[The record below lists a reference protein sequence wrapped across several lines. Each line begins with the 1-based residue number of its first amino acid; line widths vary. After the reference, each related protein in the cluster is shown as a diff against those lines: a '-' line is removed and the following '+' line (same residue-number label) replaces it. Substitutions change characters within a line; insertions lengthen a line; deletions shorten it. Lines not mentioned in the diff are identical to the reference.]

1 MIYWRLR
8 RMVFVPAR
16 RKAEKTQKES
26 GKSRVNFRVIARLR
40 SLPELFSRASR
51 KSGGNSA
58 WKKKQH
64 VKQGLNDFIFYVASS
79 EKSYRIM
86 VMAQRLWWTKRSG
99 PSAMCLLFCFLQR
112 FDGFGTLWPLEA
124 IFAIKTVRHLR
135 NSVESAQSKIKFEVF
150 WGWKSIRSVEFESS
164 RAQTRRDK
172 KERLKTCWENPKAM
186 FAMTVLRCEK
196 EDCKSSARAKK

>member
-1 MIYWRLR
+1 
-8 RMVFVPAR
+8 MVFVPAR

-26 GKSRVNFRVIARLR
+26 GKSRVNFRVIAEWK

-86 VMAQRLWWTKRSG
+86 VMAQRL
-99 PSAMCLLFCFLQR
+99 
-112 FDGFGTLWPLEA
+112 
-124 IFAIKTVRHLR
+124 
-135 NSVESAQSKIKFEVF
+135 
-150 WGWKSIRSVEFESS
+150 
-164 RAQTRRDK
+164 
-172 KERLKTCWENPKAM
+172 
-186 FAMTVLRCEK
+186 
-196 EDCKSSARAKK
+196 